1 MTKIIVVGAAGR
13 MGRAILDAAAAD
25 PEIDVAAAVDTAAHE
40 GESVA
45 FRDRAVKIHAAW
57 PHLVGAVAIEFT
69 SPAATVEHA
78 RECVVHAQPMVIGT
92 TGLTIDQ
99 QREIEHAARKIAIV
113 QSGNMSTGMNLMA
126 TLVRRAAAIAGL
138 DADIEVV
145 EAHHNKKKDAP
156 SGSAMM
162 LALAAAE
169 GRGQALQ
176 EVIMHG
182 RSGQV
187 GERPKGQIGMHAVR
201 GGDIIGDHTVTV
213 ALDGER
219 LEFVHRAHT
228 RVAFAAGALR
238 AAKYAAKAAPGLHT
252 MARVLGLE
260 S

>member
-1 MTKIIVVGAAGR
+1 MTKIIVSGACGR
-13 MGRAILDAAAAD
+13 MGRTIVELAATD
-25 PEIDVAAAVDTAAHE
+25 PEVDLAGLVDVGAHE
-40 GESVA
+40 GSLVA
-45 FRDRAVKIHAAW
+45 FRDRSVKVQAAW
-57 PHLVGAVAIEFT
+57 PHVAGAVAIEFT
-69 SPAATVEHA
+69 SPEATVAHA

-92 TGLTIDQ
+92 TGLSIDQ
-99 QREIEHAARKIAIV
+99 QREIEHAARKVAIV
-113 QSGNMSTGMNLMA
+113 QSGNMSTGMNLLV

-169 GRGQALQ
+169 GRGQAL
-176 EVIMHG
+176 EDVIQHG

-187 GERPKGQIGMHAVR
+187 GERPRGQIGMHAVR

-213 ALDGER
+213 AMHGER

-228 RVAFAAGALR
+228 RSAFSIGALR
-238 AAKYAAKAAPGLHT
+238 AAKYAATAKPGLHT

-260 S
+260 G